1 MRNGEMLA
9 AQADKLN
16 IKYDRDI
23 LMRGFTTFQI
33 GGPAA
38 FLFQPDTKEKLQCIL
53 KSCGETGVKTF
64 ILGNGSNLL
73 VSDKGFDGAVV
84 CLTRLN
90 QCAVSGE
97 SVIECEAGVS
107 LFSLC
112 RFAADNSLS
121 GLEFA
126 YGIPGTVG
134 GAVYMNAGAYECEI
148 ESAVALCNSM
158 DACGNELTRDRSRLS
173 FEYRK
178 SIFMTGG
185 EIITDVV
192 LRLRPGN
199 REEIRAGME
208 SFFNRRK
215 ASQPLD
221 YPSAGSVFKRPLND
235 YAGRLIEC
243 CGLKG
248 TKAGGAQVSDKH
260 AGFIVNTGSATSDD
274 VLKLIEIIQEKVFT
288 QTGISLETEIKYL
301 A

>member
-1 MRNGEMLA
+1 MRKDELLA

-16 IKYDRDI
+16 IDYRRNV
-23 LMRGFTTFQI
+23 LLSGFTTFQI

-38 FLFQPDTKEKLQCIL
+38 ILFEPDTRDKLQFIL
-53 KSCGETGVKTF
+53 KSCAETGIQTF

-90 QCAVSGE
+90 HFALTGE
-97 SVIECEAGVS
+97 TAIDCQAGAS

-112 RFAADNSLS
+112 RFAAENSLS

-148 ESAVALCNSM
+148 ESTIEQCAAL
-158 DACGNELTRDRSRLS
+158 DTCGNPLKFERSQLN
-173 FEYRK
+173 FEYRT
-178 SIFMTGG
+178 STFMTGG
-185 EIITDVV
+185 EVITDVV
-192 LRLRPGN
+192 FHLLPGN
-199 REEIRAGME
+199 RDNIRASME

-221 YPSAGSVFKRPLND
+221 FPSAGSVFKRPLND
-235 YAGRLIEC
+235 YAGRLIEY

-248 TKAGGAQVSDKH
+248 MKAGGAQVSEKH
-260 AGFIVNTGSATSDD
+260 AGFIVNTGSATSED
-274 VLKLIEIIQEKVFT
+274 VLKLIGIIQEKV
-288 QTGISLETEIKYL
+288 
-301 A
+301 